1 MTDTLN
7 QNNGD
12 NNNGNN
18 SNLSSSS
25 FTGNT
30 SSSLGDAGLEALRK
44 EREERKK
51 LEQQLRDLK
60 GKAEAGDILAGE
72 LQEYKSKLEQQK
84 QEYSQN
90 IEQLKSE
97 IAQREKI
104 ITSSKI
110 ESEFLKTAGEIQL
123 NSKFQNL
130 LLNAHRHEFTVTD
143 GIVKTADGKTV
154 KEWLESQ
161 RLQYPELFDA
171 PKTSGSGIGG
181 NRLSSSSGN
190 RRTVINTSDSKQFLD
205 NLDGI
210 IAGTVTTE

>member
-1 MTDTLN
+1 MTDTSN

-12 NNNGNN
+12 NNGDNN
-18 SNLSSSS
+18 SNLSSGSA
-25 FTGNT
+25 TGNT
-30 SSSLGDAGLEALRK
+30 SANLGDAGLEALRK

-51 LEQQLRDLK
+51 LEQQLRELK
-60 GKAEAGDILAGE
+60 SKADAAEVLAGE
-72 LQEYKSKLEQQK
+72 IQEYKSKLQTK
-84 QEYSQN
+84 DQEYSQN

-104 ITSSKI
+104 ITQSKI

-130 LLNAHRHEFTVTD
+130 LLNAHKHEFTVVD
-143 GIVKTADGKTV
+143 GVVKTSDGKTV

-161 RLQYPELFDA
+161 RNQYPELFDA

-181 NRLSSSSGN
+181 NRSSGS
-190 RRTVINTSDSKQFLD
+190 RTSKTVINSSDSKQFLD

-210 IAGTVTTE
+210 INGSVTTE